1 MTLDFLQTYNKL
13 NQNFLKNLKII
24 IVAINCLILVF
35 VKIL

>member
-1 MTLDFLQTYNKL
+1 MTLDFLQIYNKL

-24 IVAINCLILVF
+24 IVAINCLILLF